1 MLYWYN
7 VLEIERKL
15 MLGFRERQSFLH
27 ILSVHFRD
35 HIVKLL
41 IQLVREILN
50 LSGESQRIS
59 EPSGCGNHVKF
70 VQKGLGN
77 ILHIQY

>member
-1 MLYWYN
+1 MAVRGEFSPFSGPN
-7 VLEIERKL
+7 C
-15 MLGFRERQSFLH
+15 
-27 ILSVHFRD
+27 
-35 HIVKLL
+35 KLL

-59 EPSGCGNHVKF
+59 EPSGCGNHVRF